1 MPNGHKPIQDGELLA
16 AVDLGSNS
24 FHMVVARYQHGEL
37 RVIDRLRDSVRM
49 AAGLHRDGTL
59 DSQRRDRALACLAR
73 FGQRLR
79 ALPPGRV
86 RAVATNT
93 VRRMSAPHAF
103 LLPAE
108 TALGHPIEIVS
119 GREEARLIYLGVA
132 HSLPESRERR
142 LCIDIG
148 GGSTEFIIGMGM
160 DALETE
166 SLQMGCVASTLR
178 FFEDG
183 KLTAKR
189 WRQAQTEIGVELQQF
204 AADYRARGWAET
216 IGSSGT
222 IRAIGNIVQANGWSD
237 SGITNTSLERL
248 REALLT
254 AGSIDKLRL
263 LGLSE
268 ERQSVIT
275 GGVAILQA
283 AFDALDLQRMHV
295 CETAMREGLL
305 HDLIGRAEQ
314 RDPRTESI
322 EALVRRYDVD
332 RTHARRVEATAHLL
346 FDQLADP
353 WQLDGD
359 ALDWLRW
366 AARIHEI
373 GLAIAHSQHHLH
385 GAYLVRHSDLAG
397 FTRQEQEFLATILR
411 CHRRKPDLEALAA
424 LPERVRRTAVRV
436 TALLRVAALLHRARS
451 ADRLP
456 ALTVRGDDRMLE
468 LKLGRN
474 WLEQHPLTVADLDQE
489 RDHLKDLGLKL
500 QLRAAERV

>member
-1 MPNGHKPIQDGELLA
+1 
-16 AVDLGSNS
+16 
-24 FHMVVARYQHGEL
+24 MVVARYQHGEL
-37 RVIDRLRDSVRM
+37 RVIDRLRDSVRL
-49 AAGLHRDGTL
+49 AAGLQRDGSL
-59 DSQRRDRALACLAR
+59 DSGRRDRALACLAR

-132 HSLPESRERR
+132 HGLPESRERR

-148 GGSTEFIIGMGM
+148 GGSTEFIIGQGM

-204 AADYRARGWAET
+204 AADYRAHGWGES

-222 IRAIGNIVQANGWSD
+222 IRAIGNIVQANNWCDSD
-237 SGITNTSLERL
+237 ITRSSLERL
-248 REALLT
+248 RDALLA

-268 ERQSVIT
+268 ERQGVVA
-275 GGVAILQA
+275 GGIAILQA
-283 AFDALDLQRMHV
+283 AFEALDLDRMQV

-305 HDLIGRAEQ
+305 YDLIGRAEQ
-314 RDPRTESI
+314 RDPRTASI
-322 EALVRRYDVD
+322 DSLMRRYEVD
-332 RTHARRVEATAHLL
+332 RTHARRVEDTALLL
-346 FDQLADP
+346 FEQLAEP

-359 ALDWLRW
+359 ALAWLRW
-366 AARIHEI
+366 ASRIHEI
-373 GLAIAHSQHHLH
+373 GLAIAHSQHHVH

-397 FTRQEQEFLATILR
+397 FSRQEQDFLATILR
-411 CHRRKPDLEALAA
+411 CHRRKPDQEALAA
-424 LPERVRRTAVRV
+424 LPERLRRTAMRV
-436 TALLRVAALLHRARS
+436 TALLRVATLLHRARS

-456 ALTVRGDDRMLE
+456 ALAIHGDERLLE
-468 LKLGRN
+468 LKLGRD

-489 RDHLKDLGLKL
+489 REHLKDLGFKL
-500 QLRAAERV
+500 QLRAGEKV

>member
-1 MPNGHKPIQDGELLA
+1 MPNGLKPIQDGELLA

-24 FHMVVARYQHGEL
+24 YHMVVARYQHGEL

-49 AAGLHRDGTL
+49 AAGLQRDGSL
-59 DSQRRDRALACLAR
+59 DSARRDRALACLAR

-93 VRRMSAPHAF
+93 VRRMSNPHAF

-148 GGSTEFIIGMGM
+148 GGSTEFIIGLGM
-160 DALETE
+160 EALETE

-178 FFEDG
+178 FFDDG

-204 AADYRARGWAET
+204 AADYRARGWGET

-222 IRAIGNIVQANGWSD
+222 IRAIGNVVQANGWSE
-237 SGITNTSLERL
+237 SGITRASLERL
-248 REALLT
+248 REALLG
-254 AGSIDKLRL
+254 AGSVDRIRL

-268 ERQSVIT
+268 ERQSVLA
-275 GGVAILQA
+275 GGVAILEA
-283 AFDALDLQRMHV
+283 AFEALALEHMQV

-305 HDLIGRAEQ
+305 YDLIGRAEQ
-314 RDPRTESI
+314 RDPRTASI
-322 EALVRRYDVD
+322 ESLVRRYDVD
-332 RTHARRVEATAHLL
+332 RTQAKRVEATAQLL
-346 FDQLADP
+346 FDQLAEA

-373 GLAIAHSQHHLH
+373 GIAIAHSQHHLH
-385 GAYLVRHSDLAG
+385 GAYLVRNSDLAG
-397 FTRQEQEFLATILR
+397 FTRQEQDFLATILR
-411 CHRRKPDLEALAA
+411 CHRRKPDQEALAA
-424 LPERVRRTAVRV
+424 LPERSRRTAARI
-436 TALLRVAALLHRARS
+436 TALLRLAVLLHRARS

-456 ALTVRGDDRMLE
+456 ALSAKADERNLE
-468 LKLGRN
+468 LRLGRD
-474 WLEQHPLTVADLDQE
+474 WLEQHPLTVADLEQE
-489 RDHLKDLGLKL
+489 REHLKDLGVKL
-500 QLRAAERV
+500 QLRGTEKV

>member
-1 MPNGHKPIQDGELLA
+1 MPNGQKPIQDGELLA

-49 AAGLHRDGTL
+49 AAGLQRDGTL
-59 DSQRRDRALACLAR
+59 EGSRRDRALACLAR

-132 HSLPESRERR
+132 HGLPESRERR

-148 GGSTEFIIGMGM
+148 GGSTEFIIGQGM

-204 AADYRARGWAET
+204 AADYRAHGWGET

-237 SGITNTSLERL
+237 ADITRSSLERL
-248 REALLT
+248 RDALLT
-254 AGSIDKLRL
+254 AGSIEKLRL
-263 LGLSE
+263 LGLSD
-268 ERQSVIT
+268 ERQSVVA
-275 GGVAILQA
+275 GGIAILQA
-283 AFDALDLQRMHV
+283 AFQALDLQRMQV

-305 HDLIGRAEQ
+305 YDLIGRAEQ
-314 RDPRTESI
+314 RDPRTASI
-322 EALVRRYDVD
+322 ESLMRRYDVD
-332 RTHARRVEATAHLL
+332 RTHAKRVETTAQLL
-346 FDQLADP
+346 FDQLADA

-366 AARIHEI
+366 ASRIHEI

-411 CHRRKPDLEALAA
+411 CHRRKPDQEALGA
-424 LPERVRRTAVRV
+424 LPERLRRTAMRV
-436 TALLRVAALLHRARS
+436 TALLRVATLLHRARS

-456 ALTVRGDDRMLE
+456 ALTVRGDERLIE
-468 LKLGRN
+468 LKLGRD

-489 RDHLKDLGLKL
+489 REYLKDLGFKL
-500 QLRAAERV
+500 QLRAAEKV

>member
-1 MPNGHKPIQDGELLA
+1 MPNGQKPIQDGELLA

-24 FHMVVARYQHGEL
+24 YHMVVARYRHGEL

-49 AAGLHRDGTL
+49 AAGLQRDGTL
-59 DSQRRDRALACLAR
+59 DNQRRDRALACLAR

-132 HSLPESRERR
+132 HSLPESHERR

-183 KLTAKR
+183 KFTAKR

-204 AADYRARGWAET
+204 AADYRARGWGET

-222 IRAIGNIVQANGWSD
+222 IRAIGNIVEANRWSE
-237 SGITNTSLERL
+237 SGITRTSLDQL
-248 REALLT
+248 RNAILA

-268 ERQSVIT
+268 ERQSVIA

-283 AFDALDLQRMHV
+283 AFDALDLKHMQV

-305 HDLIGRAEQ
+305 YDLIGRAEQ
-314 RDPRTESI
+314 RDPRTASI
-322 EALVRRYDVD
+322 ESLVRRYDVD
-332 RTHARRVEATAHLL
+332 RAQARRVETTAQLL
-346 FDQLADP
+346 FDEIAEP
-353 WQLDGD
+353 WRLDGD

-373 GLAIAHSQHHLH
+373 GIAIAHSQHHLH

-397 FTRQEQEFLATILR
+397 FTRQEQDFLATILR
-411 CHRRKPDLEALAA
+411 CHRRKPDLEALAS
-424 LPERVRRTAVRV
+424 LPERLRRTATRV
-436 TALLRVAALLHRARS
+436 TALLRLAVLLHRARS
-451 ADRLP
+451 AERLP
-456 ALTVRGDDRMLE
+456 ALSVQGDDKQLE
-468 LKLGRN
+468 LKLDRG

-500 QLRAAERV
+500 QLRAAEPV

>member
-1 MPNGHKPIQDGELLA
+1 MPNGQKPIQDGELLA

-24 FHMVVARYQHGEL
+24 YHMVVARYQHGEL

-49 AAGLHRDGTL
+49 AAGLRQDGSL
-59 DSQRRDRALACLAR
+59 DSLRRDRALACLAR

-142 LCIDIG
+142 LCIDVG
-148 GGSTEFIIGMGM
+148 GGSTEFIIGIGM
-160 DALETE
+160 EALETE

-204 AADYRARGWAET
+204 AADYRARGWGET

-237 SGITNTSLERL
+237 AGITHTSLDRL
-248 REALLT
+248 REALLA

-268 ERQSVIT
+268 ERQSVIV
-275 GGVAILQA
+275 GGIAILEA
-283 AFDALDLQRMHV
+283 AFAALGLERMQV

-305 HDLIGRAEQ
+305 YDLIGRAEQ
-314 RDPRTESI
+314 RDPRTASI
-322 EALVRRYDVD
+322 EGLVRRYDAD
-332 RTHARRVEATAHLL
+332 RVHAQRVEATSRLL
-346 FDQLADP
+346 FDQIAEP

-373 GLAIAHSQHHLH
+373 GLAIAHSQHHVH
-385 GAYLVRHSDLAG
+385 GAYLVRNSDLAG
-397 FTRQEQEFLATILR
+397 FTRQEQDFLATILR
-411 CHRRKPDLEALAA
+411 CHRRKPDQEALAA
-424 LPERVRRTAVRV
+424 LPERSRRTAVRV
-436 TALLRVAALLHRARS
+436 TALLRVAVLLHRARS

-456 ALTVRGDDRMLE
+456 ALSARADERTLE
-468 LKLGRN
+468 LKLSRE

-489 RDHLKDLGLKL
+489 REHLKDLGFKL
-500 QLRAAERV
+500 QLRAAEKV